1 MINPNIDFNQLYHL
15 MNHQQAANR
24 TKIKD
29 KFPLDR
35 EKDIENS
42 VSHPGSREALAYI
55 KTNPQKS
62 ELNKLMPRYFSDLL
76 DLCAC

>member
-1 MINPNIDFNQLYHL
+1 MVDNINLNQLHYL
-15 MNHQQAANR
+15 MNYQQAGNR

-29 KFPLDR
+29 KFPLDK

-42 VSHPGSREALAYI
+42 VYHPGSREVLAYI

-62 ELNKLMPRYFSDLL
+62 ELNKLMPRYFSELL
-76 DLCAC
+76 DMCAC